1 MRTSQ
6 QKVAYVPAKKLRTSR
21 YNFPRF
27 RTTETSFWLA
37 LRKIVAA
44 HPLTFCARNASTPGA
59 GAIVAPVSSLLGAL
73 HWVSSERL
81 MPALTFV
88 VVLSMLAAPR
98 VVLAICIPD
107 HSLWGGREVE
117 GRAARGV
124 CVVAHASGLFWLRAL
139 QAYLGF
145 PRRANRARYM
155 PSFPPGIPSPPTSD
169 SCEVEVPPYYVSL
182 HVRARVSARGIVNS
196 STRAHGRARPR
207 PRPRAGARRKRPRRE
222 GHYLIRRNLLI

>member
-1 MRTSQ
+1 MCVRPSKILRTSQ
-6 QKVAYVPAKKLRTSR
+6 QNRSYVPERPRIIVRTSQQNFAYVPAKICVRPSKKLRTSR

-44 HPLTFCARNASTPGA
+44 HPLTLCARDASTPGA

-117 GRAARGV
+117 GRATRGV
-124 CVVAHASGLFWLRAL
+124 CAVAHASGLFWLRAL
-139 QAYLGF
+139 QAYFGF
-145 PRRANRARYM
+145 PRRTNRARYAK
-155 PSFPPGIPSPPTSD
+155 FP
-169 SCEVEVPPYYVSL
+169 
-182 HVRARVSARGIVNS
+182 ARHTVSADFRF
-196 STRAHGRARPR
+196 
-207 PRPRAGARRKRPRRE
+207 
-222 GHYLIRRNLLI
+222 L

>member
-1 MRTSQ
+1 MFVRPSKILRTSQ
-6 QKVAYVPAKKLRTSR
+6 HSFAYVPAKICVRPDTI
-21 YNFPRF
+21 FPRF

-124 CVVAHASGLFWLRAL
+124 CAVAHASGLFWLSAL

-145 PRRANRARYM
+145 PRRTNRARYAK
-155 PSFPPGIPSPPTSD
+155 FP
-169 SCEVEVPPYYVSL
+169 
-182 HVRARVSARGIVNS
+182 ARHTISADFRF
-196 STRAHGRARPR
+196 
-207 PRPRAGARRKRPRRE
+207 
-222 GHYLIRRNLLI
+222 L